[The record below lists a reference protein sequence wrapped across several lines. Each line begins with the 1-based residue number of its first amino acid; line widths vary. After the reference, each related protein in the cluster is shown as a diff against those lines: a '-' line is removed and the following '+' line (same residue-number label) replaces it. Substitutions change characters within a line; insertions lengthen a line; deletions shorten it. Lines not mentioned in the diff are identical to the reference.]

1 MLKFVKIIV
10 YLKNIE
16 MILLKSK
23 AVLNKILLLAAIL
36 LFYNS
41 CKEKQ
46 AQQASPPN
54 IKVVEV
60 IQKEIPIYKEFVGQV
75 YGFKDIPIRARVD
88 GYLMG
93 IHFREGFGVKKGQ
106 LLYTIDPQPYQAKV
120 AEAMGQLAKAKTEL
134 VRTDNELKRIKPLA
148 EMKAVSESD
157 LDAALAE
164 HGAAKASVEAAEASL
179 RLAKIN
185 LGYTNLKSP
194 ISGLIGKTL
203 AKEGEYVGK
212 SPNPVILNTVSRI
225 DNVRVEFFL
234 TESEYLHFFRDFK
247 NDTKDNKRKGASLEL
262 ILADGSLHK
271 HKGAIDFIDRNVDPT
286 TGAILVQATF
296 PNPEKLI
303 RPGQYAKVKALIE
316 IDKNA
321 LIVPQRCIKEL
332 QGKYSAYVVN
342 AENKVEIKNLEI
354 AGFYQDYYIISK
366 GLELGDKIIFEGI
379 QKVAAEM
386 LVKPTVIE
394 FKSQAANN

>member
-1 MLKFVKIIV
+1 
-10 YLKNIE
+10 
-16 MILLKSK
+16 MILTQTGTKLIK
-23 AVLNKILLLAAIL
+23 ATIFFAFVV
-36 LFYNS
+36 FFMS

-46 AQQASPPN
+46 AQQALPPD

-60 IQKEIPIYKEFVGQV
+60 IQKEIPIYKEFVGQI

-93 IHFREGFGVKKGQ
+93 IHFKEGFGVKKGQ

-134 VRTDNELKRIKPLA
+134 VRADNELKRIKPLA

-179 RLAKIN
+179 RLSKIN
-185 LGYTNLKSP
+185 LSYTNIKSP
-194 ISGLIGKTL
+194 IRGLIGKTL

-225 DNVRVEFFL
+225 DNIRVEFFL
-234 TESEYLHFFRDFK
+234 TESEYLHFFRKFK
-247 NDTKDNKRKGASLEL
+247 DELDDDDHEQASLEL

-271 HKGAIDFIDRNVDPT
+271 HKGKIDFIDRNVDPT
-286 TGAILVQATF
+286 TGAILLQATF
-296 PNPEKLI
+296 PNPEMLI
-303 RPGQYAKVKALIE
+303 RPGQYAKVKALVE
-316 IDKNA
+316 IAKDA
-321 LIVPQRCIKEL
+321 LIIPQRCIKEL
-332 QGKYSAYVVN
+332 QGKYSAFVVN
-342 AENKVEIKNLEI
+342 NENKVELREIEI
-354 AGFYQDYYIISK
+354 AGFYQNFYIISK
-366 GLELGDKIIFEGI
+366 GVKANEKIIFEGI
-379 QKVAAEM
+379 QKVAPQME
-386 LVKPTVIE
+386 VKPTIIE
-394 FKSQAANN
+394 FKSQATDN

>member
-1 MLKFVKIIV
+1 
-10 YLKNIE
+10 
-16 MILLKSK
+16 MILSQISTKLIR
-23 AVLNKILLLAAIL
+23 AT
-36 LFYNS
+36 LFVAFVVFFMS

-46 AQQASPPN
+46 KQQAQPPN

-93 IHFREGFGVKKGQ
+93 IHFNEGFGVKKGQ
-106 LLYTIDPQPYQAKV
+106 LLYTVDPQPYQAKV

-134 VRTDNELKRIKPLA
+134 VRADNELNRIKPLA

-179 RLAKIN
+179 RLARIN

-194 ISGLIGKTL
+194 IQGLIGKTL

-225 DNVRVEFFL
+225 DNIRVEFFL
-234 TESEYLHFFRDFK
+234 TEAEYLHFFRKFK
-247 NDTKDNKRKGASLEL
+247 DDVEDDSREEASLEL

-271 HKGAIDFIDRNVDPT
+271 HKGKIDFIDRNVDPT
-286 TGAILVQATF
+286 TGSILLQASF

-303 RPGQYAKVKALIE
+303 RPGQYAKVKALVKIAK
-316 IDKNA
+316 DA
-321 LIVPQRCIKEL
+321 LIIPQRAVKEL
-332 QGKYSAYVVN
+332 QGKYSSFVVN
-342 AENKVEIKNLEI
+342 SENKVEIRDLKI
-354 AGFYQDYYIISK
+354 AGFYQDFYIISEGVK
-366 GLELGDKIIFEGI
+366 VGDKVIIDGI
-379 QKVAAEM
+379 QKVAPEM
-386 LVKPTVIE
+386 EVKPTVIK
-394 FKSQAANN
+394 FKSQATNN